1 MRICSFLPSAT
12 EIVYTLGLGDQLYG
26 VTRSCDYPAE
36 ALSKPIVVRSIL
48 DEEGLS
54 SADIDRIVKEHAR
67 NGQSVYHIDMEA
79 LRAAEPDLILTQ
91 QLCDVCAVGYDD
103 VLTQVKD
110 LPKKPRVVS
119 LNPTSLGDVLRD
131 LLTVGEVTGTSAQ
144 AQAVVS
150 ALQQRID
157 AVRQQ
162 AAKVTT
168 RPRVFCLEWMDPLFV
183 SGHWLPEMVEIA
195 GGIDGVGHHGTP
207 STRIA
212 WETVC
217 DYQPEVVILMPC
229 GADVPKTLSELDDV
243 QALPGWAE
251 LPAVRHGRV
260 YAVDAGAYFSR
271 SGPRLVD
278 GLELL
283 AQIIQPELFPWTAPQ
298 NIAVRVSGPE
308 LAQQASA

>member
-12 EIVYTLGLGDQLYG
+12 EIVYTLGLGDQLFG

-48 DEEGLS
+48 DEEGLT

-91 QLCDVCAVGYDD
+91 QLCDVCAVGYED
-103 VLTQVKD
+103 VLAQVKD

-119 LNPTSLGDVLRD
+119 LNPTSLGDVLED
-131 LLTVGEVTGTSAQ
+131 MLTVGNETGTQ
-144 AQAVVS
+144 ARAEAAVS
-150 ALQQRID
+150 ALRQRIE

-162 AAKVTT
+162 AAKATM

-195 GGIDGVGHHGTP
+195 GGIDGVGNDRTP
-207 STRIA
+207 STQIT
-212 WETVC
+212 WETVRN
-217 DYQPEVVILMPC
+217 YQPEVVILMPC
-229 GADVPKTLSELDDV
+229 GADVPKTLSELHYV
-243 QALPGWAE
+243 RALPGWDE
-251 LPAVRHGRV
+251 LPAVHQGRI
-260 YAVDAGAYFSR
+260 YAVNAGAYFSR

-298 NIAVRVSGPE
+298 DIALRVAGPE
-308 LAQQASA
+308 LAQRASV